1 MNLSTTQKALQGIDL
16 NLKADPTEGGEP
28 LEGSG
33 FEDEPT
39 EEEQAVQDTNTDTG
53 E

>member
-1 MNLSTTQKALQGIDL
+1 MNLSTTQKAPQGIDL
-16 NLKADPTEGGEP
+16 NLKTDPTEGGEP

-39 EEEQAVQDTNTDTG
+39 EEEQATQNTNSDAG

>member
-1 MNLSTTQKALQGIDL
+1 MNMETTQKALQGIDL
-16 NLKADPTEGGEP
+16 NLKTDPTEGGEP

-33 FEDEPT
+33 FEYEPT
-39 EEEQAVQDTNTDTG
+39 DEEQVIQAVQSETG